1 MDALR
6 RPLALSAAAILFFA
20 PVLCAQNQ
28 EKSIV
33 DKLHRLRSLPDHQR
47 WEETRR
53 LAIAIRQLPAGGGK
67 AGVDHK
73 PANRATQRGARPA
86 TSPEGPPPPAHGL
99 KKSPPHKDHHPE
111 PHKHL
116 PTL

>member
-33 DKLHRLRSLPDHQR
+33 DKLHRLRSLPDDQR

-53 LAIAIRQLPAGGGK
+53 LAIAIRQLPANGRK
-67 AGVDHK
+67 AGLAQEL
-73 PANRATQRGARPA
+73 ANLATEGDAGHATLQEVATQ
-86 TSPEGPPPPAHGL
+86 PPQGL
-99 KKSPPHKDHHPE
+99 NERRADKRQPVAP
-111 PHKHL
+111 
-116 PTL
+116 